1 MAEIIKGNFGTSEN
15 LAQGES
21 VNDFE
26 QARALQ
32 QRLGERALAAMDGT
46 SVFQLPTPVGEKPA
60 ETTVEKTVDNVIQ
73 FPSDERVD
81 TPESKQVGLA
91 AETDR
96 TGGAAYSQ
104 ETLARL
110 QQAGVTESP
119 ADVVRQEALAAAQ
132 QESYTNAQD
141 EIADILHGRS
151 LEQAL
156 SDLGNDIANLQA
168 EVSDLEQ
175 KMYFDPAMQEMH
187 QRMVTEARAEL
198 AEMER
203 KRAILMGGNPI
214 ALPVA
219 EAPVVAE
226 IEPLSDAEMAGAM
239 DMMSPDQRTHW
250 NVRRS
255 AEELLDQDMADPE
268 VMNAWRIV
276 QEHLR
281 KVEATELAQL
291 RESDFATTGGE
302 NLSEVVAVQ
311 EMSENLDGAEAVLD
325 SEQREQ
331 KVSQVAE
338 KLRGRGGWKSVV
350 RRVKAAVAVVLVAVT
365 MLAGAVGSTVPTAVA
380 TETDGA
386 TRAES
391 VQMMN
396 ERAPMSLNN
405 IILGAEA
412 VGDVT
417 RDLRHEQ
424 ANGTRYDYFEF
435 ASGQKNGANNF
446 GTDKSEFYGNR
457 EGTTSALLEICRN
470 QPETLA
476 ATVSAYPSILE
487 ACGLDGEMT
496 AKQIDDLLS
505 NGEDGGEI
513 QQKLLDALEA
523 KLTDGGTQ
531 FEFYQEYN
539 TERSYYMYNMVSSD
553 AEDTPANIGLQ
564 AILTKRS
571 GEKQVKITVPVLDAE
586 GNVVRYEAGDFNMPC
601 GFQLNLE
608 FAGGPET
615 PVRTVVPPANIVPGG
630 PEIAVPVVPITPEAP
645 ETPAP
650 ETPAPETPETP
661 NVETPTPET
670 PQPDTSETPQPEKPE
685 PERPEPE
692 KPQPEKPTPS
702 EVVKPKDPQNQI
714 DIVQNGG
721 QTGNV
726 TQTEDVRNE
735 APVQT
740 EAPVVVPPGNE
751 QVVQDNAVPDRNLSS
766 EEQTA
771 ASEAQ
776 QEANRNEITTE
787 PTDDE
792 FASIVESILNEG
804 GTGSSATG
812 TENVQAGG
820 AGEAQ

>member
-15 LAQGES
+15 LAQGEN

-46 SVFQLPTPVGEKPA
+46 SVFQLPTPVGEKPVEA
-60 ETTVEKTVDNVIQ
+60 TVEKTVDNVIQ
-73 FPSDERVD
+73 FPSGEKVD

-119 ADVVRQEALAAAQ
+119 ADAARQEALVAAQ
-132 QESYTNAQD
+132 QESYANAQD
-141 EIADILHGRS
+141 EIADILRGRS

-198 AEMER
+198 AELER

-214 ALPVA
+214 ALPAA
-219 EAPVVAE
+219 EAPVVVE

-268 VMNAWRIV
+268 VMDAWRIV

-291 RESDFATTGGE
+291 RESGFATTGGE
-302 NLSEVVAVQ
+302 NLPEVVAVQ
-311 EMSENLDGAEAVLD
+311 EMSENLDGAEVVLD
-325 SEQREQ
+325 PEQREQ

-338 KLRGRGGWKSVV
+338 KLRGRGGWKNVV
-350 RRVKAAVAVVLVAVT
+350 RRVKAAVAAVLVAVT

-386 TRAES
+386 PRAES

-405 IILGAEA
+405 IILSAEA

-424 ANGTRYDYFEF
+424 ANGARYDYFEF
-435 ASGQKNGANNF
+435 ASDQKNGANNF

-476 ATVSAYPSILE
+476 ATVSAYPSVLE
-487 ACGLDGEMT
+487 ACGLDGGMT

-586 GNVVRYEAGDFNMPC
+586 GNVVRYEVGDFNMPC

-615 PVRTVVPPANIVPGG
+615 PIRTVVPPANIVPGG
-630 PEIAVPVVPITPEAP
+630 PEIAVPVVPITPE
-645 ETPAP
+645 TP
-650 ETPAPETPETP
+650 
-661 NVETPTPET
+661 ETPTPET
-670 PQPDTSETPQPEKPE
+670 PETPDVETPTPEAPETPQPDTPETPQPEKPE
-685 PERPEPE
+685 PEKPEPE
-692 KPQPEKPTPS
+692 KPQPERPTPS

-776 QEANRNEITTE
+776 QEANRNEITAE

-804 GTGSSATG
+804 STSSSATG

>member
-650 ETPAPETPETP
+650 ETPETP

>member
-424 ANGTRYDYFEF
+424 ANGTRCDYFEF

-650 ETPAPETPETP
+650 ETPETP